1 MKRDEAFYLSCK
13 RLMGELYSAH
23 FQFDDT
29 QVNLRLKWM
38 VVVWK
43 VCDGLERVELKDLM
57 RIFMVYPPV

>member
-43 VCDGLERVELKDLM
+43 VWDGVELKDLM
-57 RIFMVYPPV
+57 RIFMV